1 MTGQPRA
8 ARLTPMPFMEVRLVL
23 RAVACALLLCVA
35 AAASR
40 AYADPLPGRRYALT
54 AWAAEK
60 GLPPGDVFAIAQ
72 DSDGY
77 LWLGTPTGLFRFDG
91 LRFTAWQ
98 GRDPALSLPDGPV
111 HALVGSPDGGLW
123 VGFGGGGGV
132 VRLQNGDIVRHTPAD
147 GAPAGVTA
155 MLLDRQGTI
164 WVATRRGL
172 YRFANDTWTLLGS
185 EAGLEPGEAFSLHE
199 DQNGRLWVAT
209 SRGVYRLGSAR
220 FELVDE
226 SARGAQSLTSDG
238 SGAIWVTDP
247 NRMVARLG
255 SPAAMTYAPDI
266 RLPAGAWRLLH
277 DSSGQLWAAAFGGGL
292 LRIAN
297 PLDPRATIE
306 HFQYE
311 HRLAGSPR
319 ALFEDRDGNIW
330 VGMRGGLLRL
340 SETSFASVDPLEGR
354 TNEGVRTAAVGHD
367 GSVWIATGHALNRFS
382 ADGRTAYDLSQ
393 TMALHTDRHGA
404 LWVSSARQIGRWRE
418 GRLMPEPVP
427 DDVRGG
433 RVMAMATD
441 AADRLWLCTSLRGAL
456 AWNGTSVE
464 AFDPRPDAPA
474 RACQSIHVD
483 TLDRVWVGFLAG
495 GAAVRDQHSVQRFD
509 MDDGLS
515 SGTVLAILEDRT
527 GTIWL
532 STSTGVSRY
541 RNGRFT
547 TVSAANAPMA
557 DLVPVLVEDD
567 EGYIWVG
574 VNSGAGIIRFHPS
587 EVDKIAA
594 NRSHQ
599 IEYALYDESDGMQ
612 QGSQTWQSGVGGVRG
627 GDGQLWVATGLGM
640 TIIDPTRLPAIRR
653 PVAPRVEEVTADGRR
668 LSPLRDLELPAGTST
683 LRIDYG
689 TVSLSSASKVRF
701 RYMLDG
707 VDDQW
712 VYAGRSREAT
722 YTNVAPG
729 DYRFRV
735 STTVD
740 GRWTE
745 ASLWQFSVAP
755 PFHRTRQFAGFAVL
769 GLVLL
774 IASAWWLR
782 LRAVRQQ
789 YALVFAERARLSR
802 EIHDTLLQSLA
813 AIGMEL
819 EAIASQLEPAHVPAT
834 DGLRR
839 LRRQVGHCLRD
850 ARESIL
856 ELRRN
861 TVLKPRDLIALLRA
875 LADNTSSAKKVAVTF
890 SSSGRAR
897 QGPDEVDLQLFRIAQ
912 EAVNNAVRHGHAT
925 QVAITL
931 AYEPKQVVLTVTD
944 DGCGFAPP
952 DGEDPAHAAGE
963 HLGLL
968 TMRERAARV
977 RGRLE
982 IRSQAGA
989 GTTVEAT
996 VPLQGD

>member
-1 MTGQPRA
+1 
-8 ARLTPMPFMEVRLVL
+8 
-23 RAVACALLLCVA
+23 
-35 AAASR
+35 
-40 AYADPLPGRRYALT
+40 LT

-60 GLPPGDVFAIAQ
+60 GLPPGDVFAITQ

-98 GRDPALSLPDGPV
+98 GTDPAAALPAGPV
-111 HALVGSPDGGLW
+111 HALVGPPDGGLW

-132 VRLQNGDIVRHTPAD
+132 VRLQRGEIVRHLPED
-147 GAPAGVTA
+147 GAPPGVTD
-155 MLLDRQGTI
+155 MVQDRQGTI

-172 YRFANDTWTLLGS
+172 YQFRDGRWALLGQDV
-185 EAGLEPGEAFSLHE
+185 GLGPAEVFSLHE
-199 DQNGRLWVAT
+199 DRGGRLWLAT
-209 SRGVYRLGSAR
+209 ARGVYRLAGSR
-220 FELVDE
+220 FELVDS
-226 SARGAQSLTSDG
+226 SATNVQSLISDRA
-238 SGAIWVTDP
+238 GAIWVTDP
-247 NRMVARLG
+247 NIMIARLG
-255 SPAAMTYAPDI
+255 SPATLAYAPDI
-266 RLPAGAWRLLH
+266 RLPTGAWRLLH
-277 DSSGQLWAAAFGGGL
+277 DSAGQLWAATFGGGL
-292 LRIAN
+292 MRIAN
-297 PLDPRATIE
+297 PLEPRPVIE
-306 HFQYE
+306 HVEYE

-340 SETSFASVDPLEGR
+340 SETSFASLEPLEGR
-354 TNEGVRTAAVGHD
+354 TNEGVRTTAVGKD
-367 GSVWIATGHALNRFS
+367 GSVWVATGHALNRFS
-382 ADGRTAYDLSQ
+382 GADRTAYGLSQ
-393 TMALHTDRHGA
+393 TMALHTDRHGV
-404 LWVSSARQIGRWRE
+404 LWVSAARQIGRWSD
-418 GRLMPEPVP
+418 GRLIPEPVP
-427 DDVRGG
+427 EAVRAS

-441 AADRLWLCTSLRGAL
+441 ARDTMWLCTSLRGTL
-456 AWNGTSVE
+456 AWNGSTVTP
-464 AFDPRPDAPA
+464 FDGDTGTAT

-483 TLDRVWVGFLAG
+483 TQDRVWVGFLSG
-495 GAAVRDQHSVQRFD
+495 GAAVRDKGMVQRFSVEH
-509 MDDGLS
+509 GLS
-515 SGTVLAILEDRT
+515 AGTVLAILEDRS

-541 RNGRFT
+541 GNGRFT
-547 TVSAANAPMA
+547 SVTATNAPVA

-567 EGYIWVG
+567 DGYIWVG
-574 VNSGAGIIRFHPS
+574 VNSGAGILRFHPS
-587 EVDKIAA
+587 EVDKVAG
-594 NRSHQ
+594 NPSHQ

-640 TIIDPTRLPAIRR
+640 TVIDPRRLPTVRR
-653 PVAPRVEEVTADGRR
+653 PAPPQIEEITADGRR
-668 LSPLRDLELPAGTST
+668 LPPTRDLELPAGTST

-712 VYAGRSREAT
+712 VYAGRRREAT
-722 YTNVAPG
+722 YGNVAPG
-729 DYRFRV
+729 AYRFRV

-745 ASLWQFSVAP
+745 AGLWAFSVAP
-755 PFHRTRQFAGFAVL
+755 PFHRTPRFAAFAVL
-769 GLVLL
+769 GLTVS

-819 EAIASQLEPAHVPAT
+819 EAIASQLEPTHAPAR

-875 LADNTSSAKKVAVTF
+875 LADNTATSKAVTVTF
-890 SSSGRAR
+890 SSTGRPR
-897 QGPDEVDLQLFRIAQ
+897 QAGDEVDVQLFRIAQ
-912 EAVNNAVRHGHAT
+912 EAVNNAIRHGHAK
-925 QVAITL
+925 QVTISL
-931 AYEPKQVVLTVTD
+931 AYEPGQVLLTVAD
-944 DGCGFAPP
+944 DGCGFTPP
-952 DGEDPAHAAGE
+952 DEQDPAHAVGE

-977 RGRLE
+977 RGRVE
-982 IRSQAGA
+982 IRSQTGS

-996 VPLQGD
+996 VPLPGD